1 MSSNSAEKEAT
12 SWQRSKLRLWSGGII
27 EVRVREALPCL
38 PPSFPLLPSF
48 HSLLQQAHFTTSTSL
63 TFYNFYVSHILQ
75 LLRLFSLYPS
85 LPSSF
90 PLLLP
95 CPAHPPFLLPQRPQ
109 SSIPSE
115 GRQQDTPSRSLA
127 GKGQGQLMWLCVYT
141 EREGAHAW

>member
-1 MSSNSAEKEAT
+1 VAALQAAFVVGWYYRGESERGSALSSALFSPT
-12 SWQRSKLRLWSGGII
+12 SVL
-27 EVRVREALPCL
+27 
-38 PPSFPLLPSF
+38 SFVT
-48 HSLLQQAHFTTSTSL
+48 AAG
-63 TFYNFYVSHILQ
+63 TFYKFYVSHILQ